1 MTKHNQQNHN
11 QNIQNN
17 INKAN
22 ILINKALKTNPINIT
37 TLNFALGHLQKVI
50 SETESL
56 NPNSS
61 AKVKEQDI
69 IIKSEKQN
77 KDKVLGDING
87 DNSEEHF

>member
-1 MTKHNQQNHN
+1 MTKHNQQNS
-11 QNIQNN
+11 IQNS

-22 ILINKALKTNPINIT
+22 ILINKALKTNPINTT
-37 TLNFALGHLQKVI
+37 TLNFALGYLQKVI

-87 DNSEEHF
+87 DTSEEHF